1 MTWISDMLALSASHS
16 LWRGKASFAGRL
28 RYLVALWVVGLV
40 AISLVTWV
48 CFSAGLN
55 SATTALIYMVAI
67 LVLSLLDSFV
77 SSAIFSVFA
86 VACLDYF
93 FIPPL
98 FKFDVGDPQ
107 DIATLVA
114 FLFISLTV
122 TSLVRRVRE
131 LVQTQ
136 GDQAKLLDLTHDP
149 ILVRDMNHVILY
161 WNSGAE
167 RLYGWKR
174 EDAVGKFASA
184 VLGTTFPAGRDLITA
199 TLLESAHWEGEVERV
214 KRDGTAIWVACR
226 WTLERDR
233 DGQPIGIIETNND
246 ITDRR
251 NAEAALRR
259 AQEAYLSEAQ
269 KLSHTGSFGW
279 NPSTGAITWSSESFR
294 IFGYDESV
302 SPSLDLI
309 FDRVHPEDGPFVRR
323 VIAEAID
330 NRQDFDLEHRLLMPD
345 GAVKHIHVV
354 ARAVAVEPGTLQFM
368 GAVMDITER
377 LRTEERLRQVQAD
390 FAHSARISL
399 LGELAASIAHEVNQP
414 LCAIETNGETG
425 LRWLDR
431 AEPNVP
437 ETRETLQRI
446 VEDARRGA
454 DIITRIR
461 SIAAGRKP
469 ERSALSLHRVIEES
483 IAFLRHELVSRNVS
497 VSFDPAPM
505 LPEIAGDRI
514 QLQQVVVNL
523 TMNAAQ
529 AMERSHNGTRALR
542 IATSLSDAG
551 TLLCTFEDA
560 GPGITPEGLEGLS
573 YSFRTSKD
581 AGMGMGLR
589 ISRSIIEAHG
599 GQIRADN
606 GSILGG
612 ARFSV
617 ELPASDGATLGV
629 RPAGRR

>member
-1 MTWISDMLALSASHS
+1 MTWVADMLDMSSSRS
-16 LWRGKASFAGRL
+16 LWRGKGSLAGRL
-28 RYLVALWVVGLV
+28 RYLVALWIVGLI
-40 AISLVTWV
+40 AIGLVTWA
-48 CFSAGLN
+48 CFYAGLN
-55 SATTALIYMVAI
+55 TATTALIYTVVI

-77 SSAIFSVFA
+77 SSAVFSIFA

-93 FIPPL
+93 FVEPL
-98 FKFDVGDPQ
+98 FQLDVQDAQ

-114 FLFISLTV
+114 FLVISLTV
-122 TSLVRRVRE
+122 TSLVRRLRS
-131 LVQTQ
+131 LGQAQ

-149 ILVRDMNHVILY
+149 ILVRDMNHVIHY
-161 WNSGAE
+161 WNTGAE

-174 EDAVGKFASA
+174 EEAVGQVALEM
-184 VLGTTFPAGRDLITA
+184 LGTAFPVTLEQITQ
-199 TLLESAHWEGEVERV
+199 TLLESAHWEGEVRRV

-233 DGQPIGIIETNND
+233 DGRPAAIIETNND

-251 NAEAALRR
+251 RAEEALRR

-279 NPSTGAITWSSESFR
+279 NMSTGEITWSSESFR

-302 SPSLDLI
+302 SPSLELVFARI
-309 FDRVHPEDGPFVRR
+309 HPEDGPLVRR
-323 VIAEAID
+323 VIDEAID
-330 NRQDFDLEHRLLMPD
+330 NGRDFDLEHRLLMPD
-345 GAVKHIHVV
+345 GAVKHVHVV
-354 ARAVAVEPGTLQFM
+354 AHALADEPGKLQFM
-368 GAVMDITER
+368 GALMDITDR

-431 AEPNVP
+431 DQPNIP

-446 VEDARRGA
+446 VDDARRGA

-469 ERSALSLHRVIEES
+469 ERTALALHKVIEES
-483 IAFLRHELVSRNVS
+483 MAFLRHDLVSRNVA
-497 VSFDPAPM
+497 VSLDLAPL

-529 AMERSHNGTRALR
+529 AMERSDGGKRALR
-542 IATSLSDAG
+542 IATRLSGAG

-573 YSFRTSKD
+573 YSFRTTKV

-606 GSILGG
+606 GSALGG
-612 ARFSV
+612 ARFSI
-617 ELPASDGATLGV
+617 ELPATGGV
-629 RPAGRR
+629 RPGVSNNS

>member
-1 MTWISDMLALSASHS
+1 MTWVSDMLALSASRS

-28 RYLVALWVVGLV
+28 RYLVALWGVGLV
-40 AISLVTWV
+40 AIGAVTGV
-48 CFSAGLN
+48 CFRAGLN
-55 SATTALIYMVAI
+55 SATTALIYMVVI
-67 LVLSLLDSFV
+67 LMLSLLDSFV
-77 SSAIFSVFA
+77 SSAIFSIFA

-98 FKFDVGDPQ
+98 FQFDVGDPQ

-167 RLYGWKR
+167 RLYGWDR
-174 EDAVGKFASA
+174 ADVVGKVAFE
-184 VLGTTFPAGRDLITA
+184 VLGTTFPVTLDQITA
-199 TLLESAHWEGEVERV
+199 TLIERAHWEGEVQRV

-226 WTLERDR
+226 WTLERDL

-251 NAEAALRR
+251 TAEAALRR

-279 NPSTGAITWSSESFR
+279 NTSTGAITWSSESFR

-302 SPSLDLI
+302 SPGLDLI
-309 FDRVHPEDGPFVRR
+309 FARVHPEDSRFVRR
-323 VIAEAID
+323 VIDAAID
-330 NRQDFDLEHRLLMPD
+330 NRQDFDVEHRLLMPD
-345 GAVKHIHVV
+345 GSVKHIHVV
-354 ARAVAVEPGTLQFM
+354 ARAVAEEPGTLHFM
-368 GAVMDITER
+368 GAVMDITDR

-431 AEPNVP
+431 AEPNVL

-469 ERSALSLHRVIEES
+469 ERSALSLHKVIEES

-497 VSFDPAPM
+497 VSFDLAPM

-529 AMERSHNGTRALR
+529 AMERSDSGTRALR
-542 IATSLSDAG
+542 IATRLSDAG

-560 GPGITPEGLEGLS
+560 GPGISPEGLEGLS
-573 YSFRTSKD
+573 YSFRTSKES
-581 AGMGMGLR
+581 GMGMGLR

-617 ELPASDGATLGV
+617 ELPAPADATEGV
-629 RPAGRR
+629 RPVGRR

>member
-1 MTWISDMLALSASHS
+1 MSWAADRLAMSAPRS
-16 LWRGKASFAGRL
+16 LWHGKVNFAGRL
-28 RYLVALWVVGLV
+28 RYLVALWFVGIT
-40 AISLVTWV
+40 AIGLVTWA
-48 CFSAGLN
+48 CFQAGLN
-55 SATTALIYMVAI
+55 SATTALIYMVVI
-67 LVLSLLDSFV
+67 LVLSLLDSFI
-77 SSAIFSVFA
+77 SSAIFSIFA

-93 FIPPL
+93 FVLPL
-98 FKFDVGDPQ
+98 FKFDIEDPQ
-107 DIATLVA
+107 DVATLVA
-114 FLFISLTV
+114 FLIISLTV
-122 TSLVRRVRE
+122 TSLVRRVRH
-131 LVQTQ
+131 LAQAQ
-136 GDQAKLLDLTHDP
+136 GDHATLLDLTDDP

-161 WNSGAE
+161 WNAGAE
-167 RLYGWKR
+167 RLYGWKKA
-174 EDAVGKFASA
+174 EAVGKIALKM
-184 VLGTTFPAGRDLITA
+184 LGTAFPVSLEQAMA
-199 TLLESAHWEGEVERV
+199 TLLDSGHWEGEIRRV
-214 KRDGTAIWVACR
+214 KRDGTAIWVASR
-226 WTLERDR
+226 WTLERDQNGR
-233 DGQPIGIIETNND
+233 PVAIIETNND
-246 ITDRR
+246 VTARR
-251 NAEAALRR
+251 RAEEALRR

-279 NPSTGAITWSSESFR
+279 NMSTGEITWSSESFR
-294 IFGYDESV
+294 ILGYDESV
-302 SPSLDLI
+302 SPSLELT
-309 FDRVHPEDGPFVRR
+309 FERVHPEDSQRARR
-323 VIAEAID
+323 VIDEAIG

-345 GAVKHIHVV
+345 GAVKHVHVV
-354 ARAVAVEPGTLQFM
+354 AHALADEPGKLQFM
-368 GAVMDITER
+368 GALMDITDR

-446 VEDARRGA
+446 VDDARRGA

-469 ERSALSLHRVIEES
+469 ERAALSLHKVIEEA

-497 VSFDPAPM
+497 VSLDLAPM

-514 QLQQVVVNL
+514 QLQQVIVNL
-523 TMNAAQ
+523 TINAAQ
-529 AMERSHNGTRALR
+529 AMERSDSGTRALR
-542 IATSLSDAG
+542 IATGLSESG

-560 GPGITPEGLEGLS
+560 GPGITPEDLEGLS
-573 YSFRTSKD
+573 YSFRTTKE

-606 GSILGG
+606 GSVLGG
-612 ARFSV
+612 ARFSI
-617 ELPASDGATLGV
+617 ELPVPAKGSPLDG
-629 RPAGRR
+629 